1 LEVNSELSSRWIF
14 WGFWYV
20 KVQYI
25 TELWWKNQLY
35 NIYFTFLTNAPGLW
49 V

>member
-1 LEVNSELSSRWIF
+1 LGVNSELSSRWIF

-35 NIYFTFLTNAPGLW
+35 NIYFTSFTNALGL
-49 V
+49 